1 MARLLQSLLRFALIL
16 ICASL
21 AGSCKCSHE
30 AASVPPKTP
39 TVRLYLVSS
48 PAGALE
54 PCGCVKDMLG
64 GVDHLAAFVKSQSA
78 DAPHSALLGAGPLF
92 FMNTALTAERET
104 QDTWKAD
111 ALARALG
118 AAGLRAW
125 APGAN
130 DWAGGADTFNAL
142 ATAAG
147 ATPLAS
153 NLKGP
158 ALQAVRVFDVGG
170 TKVGVAG
177 VSLPLY
183 QAQLP
188 AGISALDPLTELQ
201 KAKAALDSQGAR
213 VRVLLTAMPRGDAL
227 RLIDRVPGFQVLV
240 IGKPFDQGE
249 SNDRTTPPEVVGGAL
264 VVEAPN
270 HLQALGVVDL
280 FVRDEKFEFA
290 DGSNTAAAAE
300 RESLNAR
307 IAELDARISAANNA
321 GKTADTEQA
330 RVDLERMKA
339 QQKAL
344 SAPSVP
350 TQGSFFQYRLVE
362 VREALGK
369 EQTVQALMDGYYQR
383 VNDHNRDVFKD
394 KLPLPAPA
402 GQSHYVGVE
411 VCSTCH
417 KSEREF
423 WNLTQHSAAY
433 ATLSSAHKEYN
444 LDCVSCHV
452 TGYDQP
458 GGSTVVHVEKLSNV
472 QCEVCHGPGSRHV
485 DAPLEDKW
493 IRMPDQGLCAAQC
506 HHPPHVKADWSVTAS
521 WAKIIGPGHQR
532 GNSIPAPASASGAPR
547 AAAPRSQPQK

>member
-1 MARLLQSLLRFALIL
+1 MASARVLCFLGFFRRFTLLLLCALF
-16 ICASL
+16 

-30 AASVPPKTP
+30 AATVPPKTP

-64 GVDHLAAFVKSQSA
+64 GVNHLAAYVKSQA
-78 DAPHSALLGAGPLF
+78 DDAPNSALLAAGPLF
-92 FMNTALTAERET
+92 FMNTALTAERQT

-111 ALARALG
+111 ALARSLG

-130 DWAGGADTFNAL
+130 DWAAGADTFASL
-142 ATAAG
+142 ASAAQATAVA
-147 ATPLAS
+147 A
-153 NLKGP
+153 NLRAPGLVP
-158 ALQAVRVFDVGG
+158 VRVFDVGG
-170 TKVGVAG
+170 NKVGVAG
-177 VSLPLY
+177 VSLPVKDGN
-183 QAQLP
+183 LP
-188 AGISALDPLTELQ
+188 SGVSASDPLAELKKAKLALD
-201 KAKAALDSQGAR
+201 AQGAKL
-213 VRVLLTAMPRGDAL
+213 RVLLTAMPRGDAL
-227 RLIDRVPGFQVLV
+227 RLIDQVPGFQLLV
-240 IGKPFDQGE
+240 VGKPFDQGE
-249 SNDRTTPPEVVGGAL
+249 TNDPPTPPELIGTTL

-280 FVRDEKFEFA
+280 YVRDDKFEFA

-300 RESLNAR
+300 RESLAAR
-307 IAELDARISAANNA
+307 IRELQSRLAAAEAA
-321 GKTADTEQA
+321 GKGGDADLAARTA
-330 RVDLERMKA
+330 DLERMKA
-339 QQKAL
+339 EQKKQD
-344 SAPSVP
+344 APTVP
-350 TQGSFFQYRLVE
+350 QQGSFFQYRLVE
-362 VREALGK
+362 VRDALGN
-369 EQTVQALMDGYYQR
+369 EQTVQSLIDGYYQR

-402 GQSHYVGVE
+402 GESHYVGVD

-423 WNLTQHSAAY
+423 WNLTQHSGAY
-433 ATLSSAHKEYN
+433 ATLSSAHKEFN

-452 TGYDQP
+452 TGYDKP

-485 DAPLEDKW
+485 DTPLDEKL
-493 IRMPDQGLCAAQC
+493 ISLPEQGLCAAQC

-532 GNSIPAPASASGAPR
+532 ASKPTPS
-547 AAAPRSQPQK
+547 K

>member
-1 MARLLQSLLRFALIL
+1 MTRVLRLLLQFALVVIF
-16 ICASL
+16 ASL

-30 AASVPPKTP
+30 ATSVPPKTP

-64 GVDHLAAFVKSQSA
+64 GVDHLAAFVKSQAA

-92 FMNTALTAERET
+92 YMNTALASERQT

-111 ALARALG
+111 ALARSLG

-130 DWAGGADTFNAL
+130 DWAGGADTFGAL
-142 ATAAG
+142 ASAAQ

-153 NLKGP
+153 NLVGP
-158 ALQAVRVFDVGG
+158 GLQAVRVFEVGG
-170 TKVGVAG
+170 YKVGVAG
-177 VSLPLY
+177 VSVPLY
-183 QAQLP
+183 QGQLP
-188 AGISALDPLTELQ
+188 PGIRASDPLPELK
-201 KAKAALDSQGAR
+201 KAKAALESQGAR
-213 VRVLLTAMPRGDAL
+213 IKILLTAMPRGDAL
-227 RLIDRVPGFQVLV
+227 RLIDQVAGFQLLV

-249 SNDRTTPPEVVGGAL
+249 SNDRSTPPEVVGTTL

-280 FVRDEKFEFA
+280 FVQGDDFEFA

-300 RESLNAR
+300 RESLTAR
-307 IAELDARISAANNA
+307 IAELDARLSAANGA
-321 GKTADTEQA
+321 GKTNDADLA
-330 RVDLERMKA
+330 ARRVDLERMKA

-350 TQGSFFQYRLVE
+350 PTGSFFQYRLVE
-362 VREALGK
+362 VRDSLGS
-369 EQTVQALMDGYYQR
+369 EPTVQSMLSGYYRR

-394 KLPLPAPA
+394 KLPLPAAA

-411 VCSTCH
+411 ACSVCH

-423 WNLTQHSAAY
+423 WNRTQHAGAY
-433 ATLSSAHKEYN
+433 ATLSSAHKEFN

-452 TGYDQP
+452 TGYDRP
-458 GGSTVVHVEKLSNV
+458 GGSTVVHVEKLTNV
-472 QCEVCHGPGSRHV
+472 QCEVCHGPGSRH
-485 DAPLEDKW
+485 AESPLADKS
-493 IRMPDQGLCAAQC
+493 IAFPEQSLCAAEC

-521 WAKIIGPGHQR
+521 WAKIVGPGHQR
-532 GNSIPAPASASGAPR
+532 MQNTL
-547 AAAPRSQPQK
+547 KK

>member
-1 MARLLQSLLRFALIL
+1 MMRVLRFLLRFTLIV

-21 AGSCKCSHE
+21 AGCKCSHE

-39 TVRLYLVSS
+39 TIRLYLVSS

-92 FMNTALTAERET
+92 FMNTALPSERAT
-104 QDTWKAD
+104 QDAWKAD

-130 DWAGGADTFNAL
+130 DWAGGAETFSAL
-142 ATAAG
+142 ANAAQ
-147 ATPLAS
+147 AIPLAS

-183 QAQLP
+183 QASLP
-188 AGISALDPLTELQ
+188 SGISALDTLSELK
-201 KAKAALDSQGAR
+201 KAKTTLDSQGAR

-227 RLIDRVPGFQVLV
+227 RLIDQVPGFQVLV
-240 IGKPFDQGE
+240 VGKPFDQGE
-249 SNDRTTPPEVVGGAL
+249 SNDRPTPPELVGTTL

-280 FVRDEKFEFA
+280 FVRDDKFEFA

-300 RESLNAR
+300 RESLTAR
-307 IAELDARISAANNA
+307 IAELDARISAASSA
-321 GKTADTEQA
+321 GKSTDADLAA
-330 RVDLERMKA
+330 RRLDLERMKA

-344 SAPSVP
+344 SVPSVP
-350 TQGSFFQYRLVE
+350 AQGSFFQYRLVE
-362 VREALGK
+362 VRDALGT
-369 EQTVQALMDGYYQR
+369 EPTVQSLMAGYYKR
-383 VNDHNRDVFKD
+383 VNDHNHDVFKD

-402 GQSHYVGVE
+402 GESHYVGVE
-411 VCSTCH
+411 VCSSCH
-417 KSEREF
+417 KSERDF

-433 ATLSSAHKEYN
+433 ATLSSAHKEFN

-452 TGYDQP
+452 TGYDKP

-472 QCEVCHGPGSRHV
+472 QCEVCHGPGSRHSES
-485 DAPLEDKW
+485 PLEAKS
-493 IRMPDQGLCAAQC
+493 IALPEQSLCAAQC

-532 GNSIPAPASASGAPR
+532 ARSSAP
-547 AAAPRSQPQK
+547 K

>member
-1 MARLLQSLLRFALIL
+1 MAAMLGARVLRFLFRFTPVVIF
-16 ICASL
+16 ASF

-48 PAGALE
+48 AAGALE

-64 GVDHLAAFVKSQSA
+64 GVDHLAAFVKSQSV
-78 DAPHSALLGAGPLF
+78 DAPHSVLLGAGPLF
-92 FMNTALTAERET
+92 FMNTALSSERET

-111 ALARALG
+111 ALARSLG

-142 ATAAG
+142 ANAAQ
-147 ATPLAS
+147 AIPVAA

-158 ALQAVRVFDVGG
+158 GLHAVRVFEVGG
-170 TKVGVAG
+170 NKVGVAG

-183 QAQLP
+183 QAKLP
-188 AGISALDPLTELQ
+188 PGISALDTLGELKQ
-201 KAKAALDSQGAR
+201 AKAALDSQGAR
-213 VRVLLTAMPRGDAL
+213 LRVLLTAMPRGDAL
-227 RLIDRVPGFQVLV
+227 RLIDQVPGFQVLV
-240 IGKPFDQGE
+240 IGKSFDQGE
-249 SNDRTTPPEVVGGAL
+249 SNDRPTPPEVVGTTL
-264 VVEAPN
+264 VVEPPN

-280 FVRDEKFEFA
+280 FVRDDKFEFA

-300 RESLNAR
+300 RESLTAR
-307 IAELDARISAANNA
+307 IAELDARLSAASNA
-321 GKTADTEQA
+321 GKTSEADLA
-330 RVDLERMKA
+330 APRADLERMKA
-339 QQKAL
+339 QQKTLAAP
-344 SAPSVP
+344 SAPA
-350 TQGSFFQYRLVE
+350 QGSFFQYRLAE
-362 VREALGK
+362 VRDTLGT
-369 EQTVQALMDGYYQR
+369 EPTVQSLMDGYYRR

-394 KLPLPAPA
+394 KLPLPAPP

-417 KSEREF
+417 SSEREF
-423 WNLTQHSAAY
+423 WNRTQHSSAY
-433 ATLSSAHKEYN
+433 ATLSSAHKEFN

-452 TGYDQP
+452 TGYDRP

-485 DAPLEDKW
+485 ESPLTEKA
-493 IRMPDQGLCAAQC
+493 IALPEQSLCAAQC
-506 HHPPHVKADWSVTAS
+506 HHVPHVKPDWSVTAS
-521 WAKIIGPGHQR
+521 WAKIVGPGHQR
-532 GNSIPAPASASGAPR
+532 AQNPPS
-547 AAAPRSQPQK
+547 K

>member
-1 MARLLQSLLRFALIL
+1 MAARARVLRFLLRLTL
-16 ICASL
+16 LLLCASL
-21 AGSCKCSHE
+21 FGSCKCSHE
-30 AASVPPKTP
+30 AATVPPKTP

-64 GVDHLAAFVKSQSA
+64 GVDHVAAYVKSQA
-78 DAPHSALLGAGPLF
+78 DGAPNSALLAAGPLF
-92 FMNTALTAERET
+92 FMNTALTPERQT

-111 ALARALG
+111 ALARSLG

-130 DWAGGADTFNAL
+130 DWAAGADTFTSLASSAQATAL
-142 ATAAG
+142 AVNLRAPG
-147 ATPLAS
+147 LA
-153 NLKGP
+153 P
-158 ALQAVRVFDVGG
+158 VRVFDVGG

-177 VSLPLY
+177 VSVPLHEGKLPS
-183 QAQLP
+183 
-188 AGISALDPLTELQ
+188 GVSSLDPLAELK
-201 KAKAALDSQGAR
+201 KAKLTLDAQGAK

-227 RLIDRVPGFQVLV
+227 RLIDQVTGFQLLV
-240 IGKPFDQGE
+240 VGKSFDQGE
-249 SNDRTTPPEVVGGAL
+249 TNDPPTPPEVVGGTL

-270 HLQALGVVDL
+270 HLQALAVVDL
-280 FVRDEKFEFA
+280 FVRDDQFVFA

-300 RESLNAR
+300 RESLAAR
-307 IAELDARISAANNA
+307 IAELEARLAAAQAADKGADADLAARKA
-321 GKTADTEQA
+321 
-330 RVDLERMKA
+330 DLERMKGE
-339 QQKAL
+339 QKQL

-350 TQGSFFQYRLVE
+350 QKGSFFQYHLVE
-362 VREALGK
+362 VRDALGN
-369 EQTVQALMDGYYQR
+369 ENTVHSLIDGYYQR
-383 VNDHNRDVFKD
+383 VNDHNKDVFKD

-402 GQSHYVGVE
+402 GESHYVGVD

-423 WNLTQHSAAY
+423 WNLTQHAGAY
-433 ATLSSAHKEYN
+433 ATLSSAHKEFN

-452 TGYDQP
+452 TGYDKP

-485 DAPLEDKW
+485 DTPLDAKLIALPE
-493 IRMPDQGLCAAQC
+493 QTLCAAQC

-532 GNSIPAPASASGAPR
+532 AIKPAH
-547 AAAPRSQPQK
+547 

>member
-1 MARLLQSLLRFALIL
+1 
-16 ICASL
+16 
-21 AGSCKCSHE
+21 
-30 AASVPPKTP
+30 VPPKTP

-64 GVDHLAAFVKSQSA
+64 GVDHLAAYVKSQA
-78 DAPHSALLGAGPLF
+78 DDAPNSALLGAGPLF
-92 FMNTALTAERET
+92 FMNTVLTAERQT

-111 ALARALG
+111 ALARSLG

-130 DWAGGADTFNAL
+130 DWAAGADTFASLANAAQATAL
-142 ATAAG
+142 AA
-147 ATPLAS
+147 
-153 NLKGP
+153 N
-158 ALQAVRVFDVGG
+158 LQAPGLAQVRVFDVGG
-170 TKVGVAG
+170 NKLGVAG
-177 VSLPLY
+177 VSLPLHEGK
-183 QAQLP
+183 LP
-188 AGISALDPLTELQ
+188 SGVNGLDALGELKKAKLALD
-201 KAKAALDSQGAR
+201 AQGAK

-227 RLIDRVPGFQVLV
+227 RLIDQVPGFQVLV
-240 IGKPFDQGE
+240 VGKSFDQGE
-249 SNDRTTPPEVVGGAL
+249 SNDPPTPPEVVGTTL

-280 FVRDEKFEFA
+280 FVRDDKFEFA

-300 RESLNAR
+300 RESLAAR
-307 IAELDARISAANNA
+307 IHELESRLSAADAA
-321 GKTADTEQA
+321 GKGSDPDLVA
-330 RVDLERMKA
+330 RRQDLERLKI
-339 QQKAL
+339 QQKKL
-344 SAPSVP
+344 DVPSVP
-350 TQGSFFQYRLVE
+350 QQGSFFQYRLVE
-362 VREALGK
+362 VRDALGN
-369 EQTVQALMDGYYQR
+369 EPTVQGLIDGYYQR
-383 VNDHNRDVFKD
+383 VNDHNHDVFKD

-402 GQSHYVGVE
+402 GESHYVGVD

-433 ATLSSAHKEYN
+433 ATLSSAHKEFN

-452 TGYDQP
+452 TGYDRP

-485 DAPLEDKW
+485 DAPLDAKW
-493 IRMPDQGLCAAQC
+493 IALPEQSLCAAQC

-521 WAKIIGPGHQR
+521 WSKIIGPGHQR
-532 GNSIPAPASASGAPR
+532 ASKPS
-547 AAAPRSQPQK
+547 K

>member
-1 MARLLQSLLRFALIL
+1 MARVLRFLLRFALVV

-39 TVRLYLVSS
+39 TVRLYLISS

-64 GVDHLAAFVKSQSA
+64 GVDHLAAFLKSQSA
-78 DAPHSALLGAGPLF
+78 DAPYNLLLGAGPMF
-92 FMNTALTAERET
+92 FMNTSLSAERAT
-104 QDTWKAD
+104 QDAWKAD
-111 ALARALG
+111 ALARSLG

-130 DWAGGADTFNAL
+130 DWAGGVDTFSAL
-142 ATAAG
+142 ANAAQ
-147 ATPLAS
+147 AIPLAS
-153 NLKGP
+153 NLKGTG
-158 ALQAVRVFDVGG
+158 LQAVRVFDVGG
-170 TKVGVAG
+170 NKVGVAG
-177 VSLPLY
+177 VSLPLHESK
-183 QAQLP
+183 LP
-188 AGISALDPLTELQ
+188 AGISALDTLSEL
-201 KAKAALDSQGAR
+201 KNAKAALDTQGAR
-213 VRVLLTAMPRGDAL
+213 LRILLTAMPRGDAL
-227 RLIDRVPGFQVLV
+227 RLIDQVPGFQVLV
-240 IGKPFDQGE
+240 IGKSFDQGDG
-249 SNDRTTPPEVVGGAL
+249 NDTPTPPEVVGSTL

-280 FVRDEKFEFA
+280 YVRDDKFEFA

-300 RESLNAR
+300 RESLAAR
-307 IAELDARISAANNA
+307 IAELDARISAATSA
-321 GKTADTEQA
+321 GKAADADLAA
-330 RVDLERMKA
+330 RRADLEGMRA
-339 QQKAL
+339 RQRAL

-350 TQGSFFQYRLVE
+350 AQGSFFQYRLVE
-362 VREALGK
+362 VRDALGS
-369 EQTVQALMDGYYQR
+369 EQTVQSLMAGYYKR
-383 VNDHNRDVFKD
+383 VNDHNHDVFKD

-433 ATLSSAHKEYN
+433 ATLSSAHKEFN

-452 TGYDQP
+452 TGYDKP
-458 GGSTVVHVEKLSNV
+458 GGSTVVHVENLSNV

-485 DAPLEDKW
+485 ETPLDEQA
-493 IRMPDQGLCAAQC
+493 IALPEQSLCAAQC
-506 HHPPHVKADWSVTAS
+506 HHPPHVKADWSVSAS
-521 WAKIIGPGHQR
+521 WAKIVGPGHQR
-532 GNSIPAPASASGAPR
+532 ANSPAP
-547 AAAPRSQPQK
+547 K